1 MAAILQCIIRTC
13 LDNGDES
20 GGSGSSGS
28 SRPPTSRTM
37 ARSSSDSVGQYSPAT
52 IHDPH
57 DSLAAAQEGLGGDI
71 ADAGRCCATGV
82 GGAPLGAA
90 DTLEQEED
98 FVQDN
103 SMGQYHGL
111 GAPGRGLHGLFAR
124 LGFVGGGGGGGG
136 YGSLVQAAD
145 APPSSHV
152 GLDAG
157 SSTPRLPVRESPS
170 VSSAGR
176 SPLRSASSFD
186 YDKNMR
192 SIPSIQLDEIVMPGS
207 DLQKQ
212 MSAIMAKD
220 IEEDVDDECVICLEG
235 FTAENPRMP
244 TLCGCGENKTYFH
257 LPCLYQWIEQDRNCP
272 SCRERLRWE
281 EF

>member
-13 LDNGDES
+13 FDLGDEGGVS
-20 GGSGSSGS
+20 GGS

-37 ARSSSDSVGQYSPAT
+37 DRLASTSDSVGQYSPAT
-52 IHDPH
+52 IQDPH
-57 DSLAAAQEGLGGDI
+57 EVGMGSAAADELAG
-71 ADAGRCCATGV
+71 GRCCVVGSSRPSG

-90 DTLEQEED
+90 DALEERED
-98 FVQDN
+98 DSGMVAEFVRE
-103 SMGQYHGL
+103 GG
-111 GAPGRGLHGLFAR
+111 GIGVPGRGLHGLFAR
-124 LGFVGGGGGGGG
+124 LGFGGGGRG
-136 YGSLVQAAD
+136 YGSLVQTSD
-145 APPSSHV
+145 AV
-152 GLDAG
+152 DG
-157 SSTPRLPVRESPS
+157 TPHRPVRESPS
-170 VSSAGR
+170 VSSAGQ
-176 SPLRSASSFD
+176 SPLRSASSFN

-212 MSAIMAKD
+212 MSAIMSQDLGK
-220 IEEDVDDECVICLEG
+220 EDVGDECVICLEG

-244 TLCGCGENKTYFH
+244 TLCGCGENKAVFH

-272 SCRERLRWE
+272 SCRKRLKWQ